1 LFETSNVNDS
11 SSSDDSSEE
20 SSMNI
25 STEHTTSI
33 SSSSGDEDTDLLY
46 FPLMEYLTSGSRRHR
61 INDYLEI
68 IDLWTE
74 REFKEHLRLSR
85 RSVLQLISK

>member
-1 LFETSNVNDS
+1 MN
-11 SSSDDSSEE
+11 
-20 SSMNI
+20 SSM
-25 STEHTTSI
+25 EHTTSI
-33 SSSSGDEDTDLLY
+33 SSSSGDEDADLLY

-68 IDLWTE
+68 INLWTE

-85 RSVLQLISK
+85 RSVLQLIGKKCIIKEKKII